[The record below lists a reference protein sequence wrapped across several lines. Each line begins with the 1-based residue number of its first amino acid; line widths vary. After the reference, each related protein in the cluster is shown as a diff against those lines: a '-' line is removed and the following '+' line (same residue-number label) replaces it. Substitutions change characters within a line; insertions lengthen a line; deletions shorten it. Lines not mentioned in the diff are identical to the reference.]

1 MEASR
6 KETIECNTQFYQT
19 VNSDKRIIVH
29 QGGSRSGKTY
39 AICQYIIYL
48 LTTRKEKLIVT
59 IARKTL
65 PALKGSVFRD
75 FMEIAEQVG
84 IVYFAEINKAEM
96 TFKYKNHLVEF
107 ISLDNEMKVRGRKR
121 THCFLNEANEFY
133 LEDFNQLSLRTTEK
147 MILDFNPSDVIH
159 WIYSDICTRDDCDTY
174 ITTFED
180 NAFLDPQIKNE
191 ILRMKEK
198 DADRWRVYGLGEK
211 GVSMSTIFRNTNL
224 INKIP
229 DNVKFVGYG
238 LDWGFSNDPTALI
251 EVYSDDE
258 NIYLNELI
266 YERGLTNQDI
276 GNKMK
281 EFKIERHNEIIAD
294 SSEPKSIEEIYRMHF
309 NIKPAKKGA
318 DSVRLGIDIMRRY
331 KINITKNSINTIKEF
346 RNYKWKQDKNGQTL
360 PVPVDAFNH
369 SVDAVRYLCLNKL
382 MTSNS
387 GTYYV
392 M

>member
-1 MEASR
+1 MDIYTTKVFEKNFNATTR
-6 KETIECNTQFYQT
+6 IV
-19 VNSDKRIIVH
+19 VN
-29 QGGSRSGKTY
+29 QGGTRSSKTISLLQLIIIKAFKTPGKVFS
-39 AICQYIIYL
+39 IC
-48 LTTRKEKLIVT
+48 
-59 IARKTL
+59 RKTL
-65 PALKGSVFRD
+65 PALKGTAMRD
-75 FMEIAEQVG
+75 FFDLLKDLNLYDVK
-84 IVYFAEINKAEM
+84 YHNKSEH
-96 TFKYKNHLVEF
+96 TYKLNENIIEF
-107 ISLDNEMKVRGRKR
+107 VAVDEPQKIRGRKR
-121 THCFLNEANEFY
+121 NYLFMNEANEFTF
-133 LEDFNQLSLRTTEK
+133 EDFQQLALRTTQQ
-147 MILDFNPSDVIH
+147 IFIDFNPSDEFH
-159 WIYSDICTRDDCDTY
+159 WLYDKIITRDDCTFIKSTY
-174 ITTFED
+174 LD
-180 NAFLDPQIKNE
+180 NPFLEPETIKE
-191 ILRMKEK
+191 IERLKV
-198 DADRWRVYGLGEK
+198 DDNYWRVYGLGEK

-281 EFKIERHNEIIAD
+281 ELKIERHNEIIAD

>member
-1 MEASR
+1 MDIYTTKVFEKNFNATTR
-6 KETIECNTQFYQT
+6 IV
-19 VNSDKRIIVH
+19 VN
-29 QGGSRSGKTY
+29 QGGTRSSKTISLLQLIIIKAFKNPGKVFS
-39 AICQYIIYL
+39 IC
-48 LTTRKEKLIVT
+48 
-59 IARKTL
+59 RKTL
-65 PALKGSVFRD
+65 PALKGTAMRD
-75 FMEIAEQVG
+75 FFDLLKDLNLYDVK
-84 IVYFAEINKAEM
+84 YHNKSEH
-96 TFKYKNHLVEF
+96 TYKLNENIIEF
-107 ISLDNEMKVRGRKR
+107 VAVDEPQKIRGRKR
-121 THCFLNEANEFY
+121 NYLFMNEANEFTF
-133 LEDFNQLSLRTTEK
+133 EDFQQLALRTTEQ
-147 MILDFNPSDVIH
+147 IFIDFNPSDEFH
-159 WIYSDICTRDDCDTY
+159 WLYDKIITRDDCTFIKSTY
-174 ITTFED
+174 LD
-180 NAFLDPQIKNE
+180 NPFLEPETIKE
-191 ILRMKEK
+191 IERLKV
-198 DADRWRVYGLGEK
+198 DDNYWRVYGLGEK

-281 EFKIERHNEIIAD
+281 ELKIERHNEIIAD

-318 DSVRLGIDIMRRY
+318 DSIRLGIDIMRRY

>member
-1 MEASR
+1 MDIYTTKVFEKNFNATTR
-6 KETIECNTQFYQT
+6 IV
-19 VNSDKRIIVH
+19 VN
-29 QGGSRSGKTY
+29 QGGTRSSKTISLLQLIIIKAFKNPGKVFS
-39 AICQYIIYL
+39 IC
-48 LTTRKEKLIVT
+48 
-59 IARKTL
+59 RKTL
-65 PALKGSVFRD
+65 PALKGTAMRD
-75 FMEIAEQVG
+75 FFDLLKDLNLYDVK
-84 IVYFAEINKAEM
+84 YHNKSEH
-96 TFKYKNHLVEF
+96 TYKLNENIIEF
-107 ISLDNEMKVRGRKR
+107 VAVDEPQKIRGRKR
-121 THCFLNEANEFY
+121 NYLFMNEANEFTF
-133 LEDFNQLSLRTTEK
+133 EDFQQLALRTTEQ
-147 MILDFNPSDVIH
+147 IFIDFNPSDEFH
-159 WIYSDICTRDDCDTY
+159 WLYDKIITRDDCTFIKSTY
-174 ITTFED
+174 LD
-180 NAFLDPQIKNE
+180 NPFLEPETIKE
-191 ILRMKEK
+191 IERLKV
-198 DADRWRVYGLGEK
+198 DDNYWRVYGLGEK

-281 EFKIERHNEIIAD
+281 ELKIERHNEIIAD